1 MLCIVMGLPWNE
13 NGIID
18 TFHPLPLHQPITGIR
33 FLGPG
38 FGSFTV
44 GAGRGEVTV
53 NITYTRILRLLRRT
67 VSGQT
72 PCNVLQLVNE
82 IVRLRKCNLTW
93 DLMFLGLGSN
103 VYFLLD

>member
-18 TFHPLPLHQPITGIR
+18 TFHPLPLHQPIR

-44 GAGRGEVTV
+44 GRGEVTV
-53 NITYTRILRLLRRT
+53 NVTYVYPYFTPIT
-67 VSGQT
+67 
-72 PCNVLQLVNE
+72 VNRE
-82 IVRLRKCNLTW
+82 RPDT
-93 DLMFLGLGSN
+93 M
-103 VYFLLD
+103 